1 MIKNESDMLII
12 NRSHIRTLQLHSA
25 GVREILQRYYI
36 SLSVL
41 LEQPNISRGYLEK
54 ESSSIAQRLSVLHG
68 INAPEFFDKAIFSTF
83 TSSLKAQGYFDGDD
97 NLAIAKVKETESLLR
112 SLISIEV
119 QQTIQGAM
127 AKVAESVENPNIAG

>member
-1 MIKNESDMLII
+1 MVLMR
-12 NRSHIRTLQLHSA
+12 RS
-25 GVREILQRYYI
+25 
-36 SLSVL
+36 
-41 LEQPNISRGYLEK
+41 
-54 ESSSIAQRLSVLHG
+54 
-68 INAPEFFDKAIFSTF
+68 FFDKAIFSTF

>member
-54 ESSSIAQRLSVLHG
+54 RVVQLLSVYQSCMVLMRRSFLIRRFSLPLH
-68 INAPEFFDKAIFSTF
+68 
-83 TSSLKAQGYFDGDD
+83 Q
-97 NLAIAKVKETESLLR
+97 V
-112 SLISIEV
+112 
-119 QQTIQGAM
+119 
-127 AKVAESVENPNIAG
+127 